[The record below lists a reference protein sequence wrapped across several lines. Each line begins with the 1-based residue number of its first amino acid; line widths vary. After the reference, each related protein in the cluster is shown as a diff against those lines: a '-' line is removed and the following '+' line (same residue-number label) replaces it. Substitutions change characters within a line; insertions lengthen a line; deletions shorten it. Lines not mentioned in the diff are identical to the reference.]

1 LKNFSLSSNE
11 RIKRRKD
18 FELIFSKGRPV
29 YSTGRVLRAHYF
41 IEKGTEDSGVKIAP
55 VVSRKLGNAV
65 WRNRVKRLIKE
76 SYRLNKEILTE
87 VSLRNSVLLKI
98 VFSPNMLNEEKN
110 KVLSYKE
117 IMPHVFEIMTK
128 IASRL

>member
-1 LKNFSLSSNE
+1 MKHFSLSSDE
-11 RIKRRKD
+11 RIKKRKD
-18 FELIFSKGRPV
+18 FELIFSTGRLV
-29 YSTGRVLRAHYF
+29 YSTGKVFRAHYT
-41 IEKGTEDSGVKIAP
+41 IEKDNDYKGVKIAP
-55 VVSRKLGNAV
+55 VVGKKLGNAV

-98 VFSPNMLNEEKN
+98 IFSPNLLNEEKN
-110 KVLSYKE
+110 KILSYNDV
-117 IMPHVFEIMTK
+117 MPHVLEIMTK

>member
-1 LKNFSLSSNE
+1 MKNFSLSSNE
-11 RIKRRKD
+11 RIKKRKD
-18 FELIFSKGRPV
+18 FELIFSTGRLV
-29 YSTGRVLRAHYF
+29 YSTGRVLRAHYL

-55 VVSRKLGNAV
+55 VVSKKLGNAV
-65 WRNRVKRLIKE
+65 WRNRVKRLLKE